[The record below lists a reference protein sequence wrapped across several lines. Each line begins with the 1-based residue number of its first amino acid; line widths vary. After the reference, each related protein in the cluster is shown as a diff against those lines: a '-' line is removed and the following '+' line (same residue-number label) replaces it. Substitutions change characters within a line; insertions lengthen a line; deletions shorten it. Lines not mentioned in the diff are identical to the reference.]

1 MGSEILLLRLVGMA
15 RGRGKGRGWGC
26 AIVNEDVEVLSW
38 GEVASGSDWISAST
52 TAVQLGNR
60 IRSIGSRQDNNKWG
74 KKTRG
79 RRSVWV
85 EGFLVSVPVM

>member
-52 TAVQLGNR
+52 TAA
-60 IRSIGSRQDNNKWG
+60 
-74 KKTRG
+74 
-79 RRSVWV
+79 V
-85 EGFLVSVPVM
+85 EEDEKPDAIAEEEDT